1 MNDSTVTVVSPQHV
15 LKQQAYILFYSKTQI
30 STPIIS
36 TEINK
41 INGELNGNKNGN
53 KTISVI
59 SAPSSSSG
67 SKSNKNKIVNSSDSD
82 SYIDDMGEILSAEE
96 LQIAHTAQ
104 LQLQQQQQQQ
114 KEANENS
121 NKRNINSISSEVN
134 HVLDKRGSE
143 IGGGKGGGGNK
154 DDDDD
159 GIKIEKNNHEND
171 HKNGIVNGSK
181 NGIEVK
187 NEKVGEEGEVEE
199 VTNMRYEDIQ
209 TRLKKKYSWAV
220 KPFRY
225 STHTQS
231 LSSTFCYT
239 NTHKHP
245 L

>member
-67 SKSNKNKIVNSSDSD
+67 SNSNKNKIVNSSDSD

-96 LQIAHTAQ
+96 LQVAHTAQQ

-114 KEANENS
+114 KEAKELLD
-121 NKRNINSISSEVN
+121 KRNINSISSEMN
-134 HVLDKRGSE
+134 HILDKRG
-143 IGGGKGGGGNK
+143 GDKGSGK

-159 GIKIEKNNHEND
+159 RIKIEKNVHEID
-171 HKNGIVNGSK
+171 HKNVIVNGIE